1 MVSIDVFSKERHVG
15 KKKLRIKCW
24 GQARG
29 EKKGNNYQKRCNK
42 VPIEEFT
49 EAKCYNNSKAS
60 PYIPTYTPT
69 TTHTP
74 TP

>member
-1 MVSIDVFSKERHVG
+1 MCFPRKDVG

-24 GQARG
+24 GQAKG
-29 EKKGNNYQKRCNK
+29 EKEGNNYQKRYNK

-60 PYIPTYTPT
+60 PYTPT

-74 TP
+74 TSLNTYFNP